1 MYQLFFTE
9 IIMAFKFQQGIHV
22 QVRRQLYCAHNI
34 KGPMTDEESI
44 YFLAVVAND
53 QLNGFHLNK
62 YCVTEQQ
69 VVNTIE
75 EVGGFVQ
82 LTRDRLRSSGSAEDK
97 EAYENFVSMIANF
110 SLQMVIGISKV
121 STTRDNR
128 NNLGEQLPAVLPP

>member
-1 MYQLFFTE
+1 
-9 IIMAFKFQQGIHV
+9 
-22 QVRRQLYCAHNI
+22 
-34 KGPMTDEESI
+34 MTDEESI

-75 EVGGFVQ
+75 EVGVFVQ

-97 EAYENFVSMIANF
+97 EAYESFVSMIANF

-121 STTRDNR
+121 STARDNR